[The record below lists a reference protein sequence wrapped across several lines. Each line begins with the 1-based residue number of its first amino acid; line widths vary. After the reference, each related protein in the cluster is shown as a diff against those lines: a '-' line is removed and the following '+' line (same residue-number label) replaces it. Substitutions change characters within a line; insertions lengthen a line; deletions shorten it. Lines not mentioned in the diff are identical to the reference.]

1 MVVLHFILHTSNLKL
16 RFSTRSLFCHRTLV
30 MISTKGSAKP
40 PCSHCISIDSKR
52 REIQSNSEID
62 DQITLSRDSSSK
74 SSSRCALLPKVLFA
88 VAKLAEDTVVKLAE
102 DTDIRFLLAGFLDDE
117 LSSSSVRDVNS
128 LSSTATLFDIEFTKY
143 LVI

>member
-52 REIQSNSEID
+52 REIQSNSE
-62 DQITLSRDSSSK
+62 ITLSRDSSSK

>member
-52 REIQSNSEID
+52 REIQSNSEI
-62 DQITLSRDSSSK
+62 TLSRDSSSK
-74 SSSRCALLPKVLFA
+74 SSSRCALLPKVLLA